1 MISPTKNLVF
11 ARKLAP
17 EEQEIN
23 GIIIT
28 TQQHRDDRYL
38 VMYVGPDTRDVSVG
52 DTVYIRPNAE
62 STIVKHDGDTLRVL
76 KEENI
81 YAVEVDE

>member
-1 MISPTKNLVF
+1 MISPIKTLVF

-17 EEQEIN
+17 DEQEIN
-23 GIIIT
+23 GVIVI

-38 VMYVGPDTRDVSVG
+38 VMYVGPDVRDVSVG
-52 DTVYIRPNAE
+52 DVVYIRPNAE

-81 YAVEVDE
+81 YAIQIDE